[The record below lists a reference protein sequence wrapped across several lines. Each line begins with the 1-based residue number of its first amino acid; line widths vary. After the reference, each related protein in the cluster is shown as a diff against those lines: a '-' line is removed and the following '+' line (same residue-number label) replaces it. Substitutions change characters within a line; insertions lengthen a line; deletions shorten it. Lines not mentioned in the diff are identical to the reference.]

1 MNRILLLLTF
11 CSLYLV
17 TSGQEIISFAD
28 AEVKRICVEK
38 WDTNKDGELSKDEA
52 AAVKELGV
60 GFYSNT
66 SIITFEE
73 LQFFTGLST
82 IPNQAFYGCNHLSS
96 IKLPNTITT
105 INGLAFGN
113 CNSLTSLTIPKT
125 VNKIG
130 LCAFQG
136 CESLTSIDIPEN
148 ISILEQSLFFNCTKL
163 SKITIPS
170 NISVIEDGVFQSCK
184 SLTSVSLPSSVTE
197 IGKYAFN
204 GCTNLKEIKLPE
216 GITKISENM
225 FGGCSNLESVS
236 LPSSVTEIGE
246 WAFLDCSSLKSITI
260 PKKVKSIG
268 RQAFYWLD
276 KLEKVTS
283 LIENPFE
290 LYDVFS
296 YKIKDIPLF
305 VPKASA
311 DSYKSLTQWN
321 NFKCILY
328 ADAPNYFK
336 LKYYLDDELYKS
348 YDVEYGA
355 SITKEPDPKKEGYSF
370 TGWSNLPS
378 TMPAEDVT
386 VTGSFTINKYNLVYR
401 VDGVDYKKYKVE
413 YGSPITPEVEPSKEG
428 YTFSGWQDLPSTMP
442 AHDVVVKGVFN
453 VNVYTVTYMID
464 GIEYR
469 TQKVNYG
476 DKIVPPDAPSKAGYT
491 FEWINVPKTMPAY
504 DIVIEGN
511 YITGI
516 TNVDMQDSIIMIHNL
531 KGNKVSTLS
540 KGVNIIRFRDG
551 KIQKRIVK

>member
-1 MNRILLLLTF
+1 MKIPETVNRI
-11 CSLYLV
+11 
-17 TSGQEIISFAD
+17 GFAAFD
-28 AEVKRICVEK
+28 EC
-38 WDTNKDGELSKDEA
+38 KD
-52 AAVKELGV
+52 
-60 GFYSNT
+60 
-66 SIITFEE
+66 
-73 LQFFTGLST
+73 
-82 IPNQAFYGCNHLSS
+82 
-96 IKLPNTITT
+96 
-105 INGLAFGN
+105 
-113 CNSLTSLTIPKT
+113 
-125 VNKIG
+125 
-130 LCAFQG
+130 
-136 CESLTSIDIPEN
+136 LTSINIPEKVT
-148 ISILEQSLFFNCTKL
+148 ILELSLFSRCVKL

-170 NISVIEDGVFQSCK
+170 NISVIGDYVFQSCE
-184 SLTSVSLPSSVTE
+184 SLTSLSLPSSIKE
-197 IGKYAFN
+197 IGKGAFN
-204 GCTNLKEIKLPE
+204 GCTKLKEINIPE
-216 GITKISENM
+216 GIKEITADMFSSCSSLESISLPNSIIDIGDYA
-225 FGGCSNLESVS
+225 FGG
-236 LPSSVTEIGE
+236 
-246 WAFLDCSSLKSITI
+246 CSSLKSITI
-260 PKKVKSIG
+260 PKNVKSIG
-268 RQAFYWLD
+268 RHAFYWLG

-283 LIENPFE
+283 LIEKPFE
-290 LYDVFS
+290 LSDAFS
-296 YKIKDIPLF
+296 SNINNIPLF

-321 NFKCILY
+321 SFKCILY

-336 LKYYLDDELYKS
+336 LKYYLDDVLYKS

-428 YTFSGWQDLPSTMP
+428 YTFFGWQDLPSTMP

-540 KGVNIIRFRDG
+540 KGVNIIRFRNG